1 MESARVRLRR
11 RLFRQGAAAANA
23 LAGYDGIYFCPICK
37 REFDTNA
44 LELRCLTLEDVPPKA
59 LGGRPIILTCKDCNN
74 TAGHTVDAAAANRE
88 KQDQFLQTLIGGR
101 AGFGG
106 RAKLK
111 IGGVT
116 INIDLHNEG
125 EVKTLKVIAEND
137 PKRVKKTRE
146 YLDQLA
152 DENRWEGEEF
162 KITAA
167 ATYHARLARVSELRT
182 AFLAATAAFGY
193 RYAFDPSLDRVREQI
208 LKPKEEILAR
218 WWMSMD
224 FNHPRPVI
232 CIAEREG
239 VVLVKYMTGGTI
251 LPFPPSGSKGYEK
264 FLATSSRKIKFKLK
278 GRFFEWPKSFIAA
291 IDHKNAELAPINP
304 TTG

>member
-23 LAGYDGIYFCPICK
+23 LAGHDEIYFCPICK
-37 REFDTNA
+37 RGFNTDA
-44 LELRCLTLEDVPPKA
+44 LELHYLTLEDVPPKA

-88 KQDQFLQTLIGGR
+88 KQDQFIQTLVGGR
-101 AGFGG
+101 SGFGG
-106 RAKLK
+106 RAKLE
-111 IGGVT
+111 IGGKT

-137 PKRVKKTRE
+137 PKRVKETRE

-167 ATYHARLARVSELRT
+167 TTYHARLARVSELRT

-208 LKPKEEILAR
+208 LKPKEEILTR

-224 FNHPRPVI
+224 FNHPKPVI
-232 CIAEREG
+232 CIAEKEG
-239 VVLVKYMTGGTI
+239 VVLVKCMKSGI
-251 LPFPPSGSKGYEK
+251 VLPFPSSGSEGYEE
-264 FLATSSRKIKFKLK
+264 FLASSPRKMKFKLK
-278 GRFFEWPKSFIAA
+278 GLFFEWPKSFIAA
-291 IDHKNAELAPINP
+291 FDHKNAELAPINA